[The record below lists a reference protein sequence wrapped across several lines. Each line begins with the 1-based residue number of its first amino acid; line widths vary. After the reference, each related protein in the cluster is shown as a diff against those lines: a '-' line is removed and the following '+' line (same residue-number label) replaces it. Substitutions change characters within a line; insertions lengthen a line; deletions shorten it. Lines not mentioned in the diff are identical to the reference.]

1 MERRRLATRS
11 FEETQALVARERAR
25 SEGDVLRQ
33 QGELSRAQDL
43 QSRQGMQTLAGRGV
57 GRSPIFVNPFQRQLA
72 EQTQRQVGE
81 LQSGLA
87 NTLAQLGSAL
97 QQAEINRDRELAQID
112 FDAVDFR
119 SDVGGLLGV

>member
-1 MERRRLATRS
+1 
-11 FEETQALVARERAR
+11 
-25 SEGDVLRQ
+25 
-33 QGELSRAQDL
+33 
-43 QSRQGMQTLAGRGV
+43 
-57 GRSPIFVNPFQRQLA
+57 VNPFQRQLA

-119 SDVGGLLGV
+119 SDVGRLLGA